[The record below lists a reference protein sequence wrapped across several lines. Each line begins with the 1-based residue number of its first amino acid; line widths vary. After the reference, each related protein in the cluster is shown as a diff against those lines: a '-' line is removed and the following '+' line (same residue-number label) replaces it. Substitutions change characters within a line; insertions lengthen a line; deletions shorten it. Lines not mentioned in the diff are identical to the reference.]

1 VYPAN
6 HIDSMVGK
14 AEIVK
19 LAKVNPK
26 KYLEEIKKRA
36 NGRMEERL
44 SQEEWRKAQDGKIV
58 LT

>member
-1 VYPAN
+1 
-6 HIDSMVGK
+6 MVGK